1 MSAAVIHRTTGSTLP
16 EIDAIDVP
24 SVFPAPLGQAAGG
37 YVLISI
43 KKGHLPAACS
53 RAGNARM
60 AGFSSHR

>member
-1 MSAAVIHRTTGSTLP
+1 LP

>member
-1 MSAAVIHRTTGSTLP
+1 LP
-16 EIDAIDVP
+16 EIDAIDAP
-24 SVFPAPLGQAAGG
+24 SVFPAPLGQAAGS

-43 KKGHLPAACS
+43 KTCS